1 MEVIN
6 DLFEFYCGLK
16 CTDCTTLVSLVTLV
30 TFILFD
36 DLTKRTVR
44 FGGDF
49 STVDYM
55 FLEYRERKKREG
67 IWDIQGIVC
76 TDWLV
81 DRNWEG
87 IFPYASKQGACAQNG
102 GKHLSMM
109 VVVPLAFLVGKKG
122 LALDADLTVP

>member
-1 MEVIN
+1 MEVIT

-49 STVDYM
+49 STDSLHI
-55 FLEYRERKKREG
+55 FGIQREKRKGR
-67 IWDIQGIVC
+67 DLRYSRH
-76 TDWLV
+76 LV
-81 DRNWEG
+81 
-87 IFPYASKQGACAQNG
+87 
-102 GKHLSMM
+102 H
-109 VVVPLAFLVGKKG
+109 
-122 LALDADLTVP
+122 